1 VESGALV
8 HASGASLHQRSGR
21 ALVKQ
26 PASAGCG
33 SRLFLLDPEG
43 VEIQLGSLDDPP
55 FELRPQAELWI
66 KRREPW
72 IEPVEG
78 AAQYRENRR

>member
-1 VESGALV
+1 
-8 HASGASLHQRSGR
+8 
-21 ALVKQ
+21 
-26 PASAGCG
+26 
-33 SRLFLLDPEG
+33 